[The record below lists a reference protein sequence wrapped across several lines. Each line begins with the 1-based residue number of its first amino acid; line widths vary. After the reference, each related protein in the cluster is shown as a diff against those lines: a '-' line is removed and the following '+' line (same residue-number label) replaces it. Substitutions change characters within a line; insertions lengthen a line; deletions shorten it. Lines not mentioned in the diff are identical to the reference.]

1 MRLFDLLE
9 LMDGNENILVV
20 RGFQTVY
27 HGLVD
32 NVPRSVYRQEVI
44 HQGFYS
50 DGGTFLGIRFEL
62 ALDEGECDN
71 E

>member
-1 MRLFDLLE
+1 MKLFNLLE

-20 RGFQTVY
+20 RGHETVY

-32 NVPRSVYRQEVI
+32 NVPLSVFRQDVV

-62 ALDEGECDN
+62 PLDEGEYDN